1 MGRVISL
8 LVENKAG
15 VLSCVVGLFSQR
27 GYNIK
32 SLNVAPTLDA
42 TLSRITLTT
51 DTDQRGTEQ
60 VVKQLNKLVD
70 VVKVVP
76 YNPSSQVVREMAL
89 VRVRVSEENRAEIL
103 ALSEVFRARVIDVS
117 PRGYIFEV
125 TGQSEKIDAF
135 LQNMRVYGIREIHRT
150 GELALSRGRAE
161 KKNKSSAVIQ
171 PPPLVDSKTKQMT
184 SRSEVKA
191 NHG

>member
-1 MGRVISL
+1 
-8 LVENKAG
+8 
-15 VLSCVVGLFSQR
+15 
-27 GYNIK
+27 
-32 SLNVAPTLDA
+32 
-42 TLSRITLTT
+42 
-51 DTDQRGTEQ
+51 
-60 VVKQLNKLVD
+60 
-70 VVKVVP
+70 
-76 YNPSSQVVREMAL
+76 
-89 VRVRVSEENRAEIL
+89 VRVNEENRAEIL